1 MTFLV
6 SKPKCQSQEC
16 DIFGFET
23 GFETKMSFSGN
34 QMVIQWNTNE
44 SGKTLCYADPVY
56 CSQPINFGLGG
67 FIRVCEYI
75 FPIRISYL
83 DLHEEY
89 DEHLMCGLLKQP
101 MHGTRDAAQR
111 WET

>member
-1 MTFLV
+1 
-6 SKPKCQSQEC
+6 
-16 DIFGFET
+16 
-23 GFETKMSFSGN
+23 
-34 QMVIQWNTNE
+34 MVIQWNTNE

-89 DEHLMCGLLKQP
+89 ENMYAHIGIY
-101 MHGTRDAAQR
+101 T
-111 WET
+111 E

>member
-1 MTFLV
+1 
-6 SKPKCQSQEC
+6 
-16 DIFGFET
+16 
-23 GFETKMSFSGN
+23 
-34 QMVIQWNTNE
+34 MVIQWNTNE

-67 FIRVCEYI
+67 FIRVCEYM

-89 DEHLMCGLLKQP
+89 ENMYAHIEAKRKTLPCALPRRIYRLLTQEIWLRGTTVQSIPDLM
-101 MHGTRDAAQR
+101 
-111 WET
+111 